1 VLQQALNSPLAAALP
16 SPANDA
22 SPIDMLL
29 SRASVSP
36 RLLAEP
42 GPSEAQLGLM
52 LDAALRAPDHGNLK
66 PARFILVRGEARQR
80 FGHLLA
86 EALLKR
92 EPDAPEATIEKLRS
106 WPSVPP
112 LLIAVAAKIRTGHK
126 IPEIEQILSA
136 GAAAMNLLNAAHA
149 LGFTGMWVTGPSAYD
164 PVVMR
169 AMGLDEGDK
178 LLGFIGIGTPANPTR
193 PAPRKVD
200 RQAYV
205 SEWFGA

>member
-1 VLQQALNSPLAAALP
+1 MNAPTHAQPESTV
-16 SPANDA
+16 
-22 SPIDMLL
+22 SPIDTLL

-36 RLLAEP
+36 RLLAGP
-42 GPSEAQLGLM
+42 GPSDAQLDLI

-80 FGHLLA
+80 FGDMLA
-86 EALLKR
+86 AALLKR
-92 EPDAPEATIEKLRS
+92 DSQAPEAIVEKFRS
-106 WPSVPP
+106 WPRVPP
-112 LLIAVAAKIRTGHK
+112 LLIAVAAKIRAGHN
-126 IPEIEQILSA
+126 IPEVEQLLSS

-149 LGFTGMWVTGPSAYD
+149 LGFAGMWVTGPSAYD

-169 AMGLDEGDK
+169 ALGLEEGDK
-178 LLGFIGIGTPANPTR
+178 LVGFVGLGTPANPTR

-205 SEWFGA
+205 SEWTGE